1 MSSTAS
7 TTAAATATTAP
18 AAPATG
24 DRQPARQSA
33 RERLLAAAEELFY
46 TEGVHTV
53 GIDRVIE
60 RAGVAKATLYSV
72 FGSKDELVR
81 AYLVRHN
88 QGWRERLTSQV
99 TARYSDPRERLLG
112 VFDVLGERSAETSFH
127 GCAFVNAVAET
138 PPGGPIDG
146 VVDGARAWVRDLFAD
161 LARQAG
167 AADPDAL
174 ARQLALLY
182 HGATLSARMDRDL
195 TAASTARTAAAT
207 LLDAATA

>member
-1 MSSTAS
+1 MTTAS
-7 TTAAATATTAP
+7 TTTGSPTTGSPTTASST
-18 AAPATG
+18 TG
-24 DRQPARQSA
+24 DRQSA

-46 TEGVHTV
+46 PEGVHTV

-60 RAGVAKATLYSV
+60 RAGVAKATLYSL

-81 AYLVRHN
+81 AYLLRHN
-88 QGWRERLTSQV
+88 QTWHDRLTGEL
-99 TARYSDPRERLLG
+99 TARYADPRERLLG
-112 VFDVLGERSAETSFH
+112 VFDVLGERSAEIDFH

-138 PPGGPIDG
+138 PPGGPLEG
-146 VVDGARAWVRDLFAD
+146 VCDSARGWVTDLFTD

-167 AADPDAL
+167 AADPVAL
-174 ARQLALLY
+174 GRQLALLY

-195 TAASTARTAAAT
+195 TAASTARAAAVT